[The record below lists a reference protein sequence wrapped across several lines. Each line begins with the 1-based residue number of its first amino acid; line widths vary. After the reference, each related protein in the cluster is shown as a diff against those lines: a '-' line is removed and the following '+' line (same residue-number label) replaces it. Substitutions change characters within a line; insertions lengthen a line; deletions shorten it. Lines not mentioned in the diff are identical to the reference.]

1 MRGFPHKTRAE
12 ARELGGP
19 LEDSRRVVWR
29 LVSLETIDMLG
40 QAITDGRGVDGELF
54 DAPSPT
60 TVRSNLGLS

>member
-1 MRGFPHKTRAE
+1 M
-12 ARELGGP
+12 GGP